1 MMKFKFEILLFEKHK
16 QHKGHQE
23 NKGKSMEVDKPLV
36 DMAIEENSTDKG
48 EDSMMMPPN
57 GENPWDKKKD
67 DDKKHDDKKHDDKK
81 HDDKKHDDKKHDDK
95 KHDDYA
101 KYISITEQGLFAG
114 IARNQGIYFTLQ
126 ATVPFYGQPTYGTY
140 QGLIKDNTGVYALIL
155 VGTDLYR
162 INVRDFVTVV

>member
-1 MMKFKFEILLFEKHK
+1 MKFKFEILLFEKHK

-23 NKGKSMEVDKPLV
+23 NKGKSMEVDKPLD

-67 DDKKHDDKKHDDKK
+67 
-81 HDDKKHDDKKHDDK
+81 DDKKHDDKKHDDK